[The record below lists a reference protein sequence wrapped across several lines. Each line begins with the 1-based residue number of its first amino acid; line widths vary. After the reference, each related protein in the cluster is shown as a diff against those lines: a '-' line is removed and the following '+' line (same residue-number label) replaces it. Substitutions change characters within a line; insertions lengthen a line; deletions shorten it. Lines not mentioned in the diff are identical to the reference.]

1 MGRVPLPAVC
11 DGDTVELQSKAGKP
25 LTRYFPELVVA
36 ARTLGA
42 PRFVLDGEIVVPV
55 GNAFSFDALL
65 QRIHPAA
72 RRVSKLAA
80 ETPAMMIVF
89 DLLI

>member
-25 LTRYFPELVVA
+25 LTRYFPELMVA

-42 PRFVLDGEIVVPV
+42 
-55 GNAFSFDALL
+55 
-65 QRIHPAA
+65 
-72 RRVSKLAA
+72 K
-80 ETPAMMIVF
+80 TPAMMIVL

>member
-11 DGDTVELQSKAGKP
+11 DGDTLELQSKAGKP
-25 LTRYFPELVVA
+25 LPELVVA

-55 GNAFSFDALL
+55 GNAFSFDKLL

-80 ETPAMMIVF
+80 ETPAMMIMF

>member
-55 GNAFSFDALL
+55 GTHSRSTSSCSAS
-65 QRIHPAA
+65 I
-72 RRVSKLAA
+72 RRRAG
-80 ETPAMMIVF
+80 
-89 DLLI
+89 